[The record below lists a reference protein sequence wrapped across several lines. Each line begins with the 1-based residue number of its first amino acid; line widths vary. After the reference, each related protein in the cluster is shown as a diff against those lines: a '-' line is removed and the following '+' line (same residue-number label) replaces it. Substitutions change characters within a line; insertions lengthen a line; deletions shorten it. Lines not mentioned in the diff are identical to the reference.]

1 MASRTHRIP
10 ACLAWGCALLLGAG
24 LSGCATAGDTGVS
37 DPSGQV
43 HFTIPSGWQPIG
55 ASALAAEL
63 KSSIG
68 DPSGS
73 WTVAYEAGS
82 RQRAADF
89 LGFDGAQPFVFAD
102 FARLTAT
109 ASRQMSDDELRDIL
123 FPVTLTARQN
133 AYNQGYPLT
142 GFKQL
147 RDQVLTMG
155 SGVHGVRETFD
166 YTYHQQA
173 DTWDMDALTDAAHT
187 VVFLL
192 LVHCTT
198 ACYGRYQADIT
209 HLLSSVTTSGLAR
222 PTGPF
227 STLIG
232 R

>member
-1 MASRTHRIP
+1 
-10 ACLAWGCALLLGAG
+10 
-24 LSGCATAGDTGVS
+24 
-37 DPSGQV
+37 
-43 HFTIPSGWQPIG
+43 
-55 ASALAAEL
+55 
-63 KSSIG
+63 
-68 DPSGS
+68 
-73 WTVAYEAGS
+73 
-82 RQRAADF
+82 
-89 LGFDGAQPFVFAD
+89 
-102 FARLTAT
+102 
-109 ASRQMSDDELRDIL
+109 MSDDELRDIL

-142 GFKQL
+142 PSRRG
-147 RDQVLTMG
+147 RDQLLTLG
-155 SGVHGVRETFD
+155 HGVHGVRETFD

-173 DTWDMDALTDAAHT
+173 DTWDMDALTNAAHT

>member
-1 MASRTHRIP
+1 
-10 ACLAWGCALLLGAG
+10 
-24 LSGCATAGDTGVS
+24 
-37 DPSGQV
+37 
-43 HFTIPSGWQPIG
+43 
-55 ASALAAEL
+55 
-63 KSSIG
+63 
-68 DPSGS
+68 
-73 WTVAYEAGS
+73 
-82 RQRAADF
+82 
-89 LGFDGAQPFVFAD
+89 
-102 FARLTAT
+102 
-109 ASRQMSDDELRDIL
+109 MSDDELRDIL

-147 RDQVLTMG
+147 RDQLLTLG
-155 SGVHGVRETFD
+155 HGVHGVRETFD

-173 DTWDMDALTDAAHT
+173 DTWDMDAFTNAAHT

-192 LVHCTT
+192 LFLCTT

-209 HLLSSVTTSGLAR
+209 HLLSSVTTSGPAW

>member
-1 MASRTHRIP
+1 
-10 ACLAWGCALLLGAG
+10 
-24 LSGCATAGDTGVS
+24 VS

-43 HFTIPSGWQPIG
+43 HFTVPGGWQPIG
-55 ASALAAEL
+55 AAALAAEL
-63 KSSIG
+63 KSTTG
-68 DPSGS
+68 RPGS
-73 WTVAYEAGS
+73 AWTVAYEAGP
-82 RQRAADF
+82 RQKAPDF
-89 LGFDGAQPFVFAD
+89 LSFSIAQPFVFAEY
-102 FARLTAT
+102 AQLTAA

-133 AYNQGYPLT
+133 ADNQGFPLT

-173 DTWDMDALTDAAHT
+173 DTWDVDALTNAAHT

-192 LVHCTT
+192 MVHCTT
-198 ACYGRYQADIT
+198 ACYGRNQAAIT